1 MNIDAYLRRIEYDG
15 PREASPET
23 LRGLHRQH
31 LFTVPFEN
39 LDIPLGCPI
48 GLDFGQ
54 IYDKVVTRRRGGFCY
69 ELNGLFGE
77 LLIAMGFPVQMLSA
91 RVRRED
97 GGFGP
102 EFDHMLLKVEL
113 DEPWLVDV
121 GFGDSF
127 VDPIVFRA
135 GGADQVNG
143 RRYVVS
149 ATGDEWQLLREDERG
164 QVPLYAFRDVP
175 HTLNDYQ
182 GMCAFHQV
190 SPESHFTKNWIC
202 SRATPDGR
210 ITLANMRLI
219 VTRGG
224 SREESE
230 LSTAGDL
237 RRCLRELLGIE
248 FDEAVDLSR
257 LEVRKAGSST
267 PSPKRARRSG

>member
-15 PREASPET
+15 PRVASPET

-31 LFTVPFEN
+31 LFAVPFEN
-39 LDIPLGCPI
+39 LDIPLGTPI
-48 GLDFGQ
+48 RLDVGL
-54 IYDKVVTRRRGGFCY
+54 IYDKIVTRRRGGFCY

-77 LLIAMGFPVQMLSA
+77 LLTAMGFCVQMLSA

-113 DEPWLVDV
+113 EEPWLVDV

-143 RRYVVS
+143 HRYVVS
-149 ATGDEWQLLREDERG
+149 AVGEEWQLLREDEKG

-175 HTLNDYQ
+175 YKLGDYQ
-182 GMCAFHQV
+182 EMCKFHQV
-190 SPESHFTKNWIC
+190 SPESHFTKSWIC
-202 SRATPDGR
+202 SRATQEGR

-219 VTRGG
+219 VARDG
-224 SREESE
+224 SREEMQ
-230 LSTAGDL
+230 LSTPGDL
-237 RRCLRELLGIE
+237 RRCLREFLGIE
-248 FDEAVDLSR
+248 FEGGVELSR
-257 LEVRKAGSST
+257 LVER
-267 PSPKRARRSG
+267 